1 MNMIKSIQAE
11 PDWKIIY
18 TLENDEMRLFDAKP
32 YLKDE
37 AFEELNNIEE
47 FKKIHN
53 GRYFIEWESGA
64 DLSLD
69 TLNAHSVIVKKELL
83 VA

>member
-1 MNMIKSIQAE
+1 MNMIKSIQIE

-18 TLENDEMRLFDAKP
+18 TLENDEIHLFDAKP

-37 AFEELNNIEE
+37 AFEELNSIEE